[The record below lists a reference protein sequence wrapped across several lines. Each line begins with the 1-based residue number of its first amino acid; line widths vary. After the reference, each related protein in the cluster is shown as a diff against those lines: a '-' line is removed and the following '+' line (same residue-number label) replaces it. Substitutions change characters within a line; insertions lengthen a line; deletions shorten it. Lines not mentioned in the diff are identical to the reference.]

1 GRHRPRQPV
10 HRGGARRPAL
20 RRPVPPGALGRYR
33 RAHPPQLPGDGFL
46 MGFTVYPALDI
57 RGGRVVRLAQG
68 DYARETR
75 YGDDPL
81 PRAAAFAQAGAR
93 WMHLVDLD
101 AAKAG
106 GYTLAPLLG
115 QIARETG
122 LQVQTG
128 GGVRGRDDVAR
139 ILDAGAARVV
149 VGSLS
154 VREPETVIGWLS
166 EFGGDRITVALDTR
180 QDDAG
185 TWQLPVHGWTENAGA
200 SLDQLLPRFVDAGLR
215 HLLCTDIAR
224 DGMLSG
230 PNLDLY
236 AHLARLAPG
245 VAGQASG
252 GGRGAAEVAGA
263 RQAGCA
269 GAVLG
274 RALLEGRLQLAD
286 ALAVEEA

>member
-1 GRHRPRQPV
+1 
-10 HRGGARRPAL
+10 
-20 RRPVPPGALGRYR
+20 
-33 RAHPPQLPGDGFL
+33 

-68 DYARETR
+68 DYARETQ

-81 PRAAAFAQAGAR
+81 PRALAFAEAGAS

-106 GYTLAPLLG
+106 GYTLAPLLQAISSG
-115 QIARETG
+115 SG
-122 LQVQTG
+122 LKVQTG
-128 GGVRGRDDVAR
+128 GGVRSRDDVAR
-139 ILDAGAARVV
+139 ILDAGASRVV

-154 VREPETVIGWLS
+154 VREPQTVIGWLS
-166 EFGGDRITVALDTR
+166 EFGGERITVALDSR
-180 QDDAG
+180 QDDRG
-185 TWQLPVHGWTENAGA
+185 VWQLPVHGWTENAGVT
-200 SLDQLLPRFVDAGLR
+200 LDALLPRYVDAGLR

-236 AHLARLAPG
+236 SHLLGMAPG
-245 VAGQASG
+245 VSVQASG
-252 GGRGAAEVAGA
+252 GVRDLADVRGA
-263 RQAGCA
+263 RLAGCA

-274 RALLEGRLQLAD
+274 RSLLEGRLDLVD
-286 ALAVEEA
+286 AIGIEEAVPC

>member
-1 GRHRPRQPV
+1 
-10 HRGGARRPAL
+10 
-20 RRPVPPGALGRYR
+20 
-33 RAHPPQLPGDGFL
+33 

-68 DYARETR
+68 DYGRETQ

-81 PRAAAFAQAGAR
+81 PRAAAFADAGAR

-101 AAKAG
+101 AARAG

-115 QIARETG
+115 DIARQTG

-154 VREPETVIGWLS
+154 VREPDTVIAWLA

-180 QDDAG
+180 QDEAG
-185 TWQLPVHGWTENAGA
+185 VWQLPVHGWTENAG
-200 SLDQLLPRFVDAGLR
+200 STLDQLLPRYVDAGLR

-230 PNLDLY
+230 PNLELY
-236 AHLARLAPG
+236 AHLARLAPD
-245 VAGQASG
+245 VAVQASG
-252 GGRGAAEVAGA
+252 GVRDAADVAGA
-263 RQAGCA
+263 RQAACA

-286 ALAVEEA
+286 ALALEAGAC